1 MLISES
7 WLREW
12 VSPDIS
18 TDALAEL
25 LTQAGLE
32 VETVTHRNPLGD
44 KVRVGEITKIEKH
57 PDADKLTICQI
68 NIGSGIEQIVCGASN
83 VTKARFVAVAT
94 IGTKLK
100 GDFEIKPTT
109 IRGVKKIGTDYS
121 ATLSH

>member
-1 MLISES
+1 MIITRT
-7 WLREW
+7 WLNNFIDIRR
-12 VSPDIS
+12 VSNERLYEIFNNV
-18 TDALAEL
+18 
-25 LTQAGLE
+25 GLE
-32 VETVTHRNPLGD
+32 VDNIKSYTIPRGV
-44 KVRVGEITKIEKH
+44 VIGEIISCQKH